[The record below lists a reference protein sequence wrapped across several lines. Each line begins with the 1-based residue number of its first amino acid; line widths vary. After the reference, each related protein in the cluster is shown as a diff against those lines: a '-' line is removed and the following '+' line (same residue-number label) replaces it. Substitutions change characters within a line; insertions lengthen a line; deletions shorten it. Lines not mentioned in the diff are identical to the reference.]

1 MVGVGRNGSTGTP
14 SHRVLHVGELSAA
27 RRLPFWE
34 EVGMAGMRDE
44 VERHRDELIAAARRH
59 RAHNVRL
66 FGSVATG
73 RDHADSDVDFLVDF
87 EAGATLLDL
96 ADLRDEF
103 EEILGRSVD
112 VLSSRG
118 LKPRDEDIRREAVPL

>member
-1 MVGVGRNGSTGTP
+1 
-14 SHRVLHVGELSAA
+14 
-27 RRLPFWE
+27 
-34 EVGMAGMRDE
+34 MAGMRAE
-44 VERHRDELIAAARRH
+44 VEQHRDALIAAAERH
-59 RAHNVRL
+59 RARNVRL

-87 EAGATLLDL
+87 EPGATLLDL

-103 EEILGRSVD
+103 QGILGRPVD

>member
-1 MVGVGRNGSTGTP
+1 MT
-14 SHRVLHVGELSAA
+14 
-27 RRLPFWE
+27 
-34 EVGMAGMRDE
+34 GMRAE
-44 VERHRDELIAAARRH
+44 VEQHRDELIAAAERH
-59 RAHNVRL
+59 RARNVRL

-73 RDHADSDVDFLVDF
+73 RDDADSDVDFLVDF
-87 EAGATLLDL
+87 EQGATLLDL

-103 EEILGRSVD
+103 QEILGRPVD